1 MKKIIFAALVGIV
14 LTAATI
20 PQFFY
25 YNQTRKAIAVRDDQ
39 EGTLV
44 IRTST
49 GVQVMT
55 AQYPANRSW
64 WISVTKLAPGFYTAM
79 TPDGAIITFYKRP

>member
-1 MKKIIFAALVGIV
+1 MKKIILAVLVSII

-25 YNQTRKAIAVRDDQ
+25 YNTMRKAIAIRDNQ
-39 EGTLV
+39 EGIIV
-44 IRTST
+44 IRNNSGQT
-49 GVQVMT
+49 VMT

-64 WISVTKLAPGFYTAM
+64 WISVTRLAPGFYTS
-79 TPDGAIITFYKRP
+79 TTQDGTIITFYKRP